1 MSYCVIAKRGPDGR
15 FLPGTRIGDE
25 EIPRETI
32 LDFAA
37 FVARRMQ
44 AGIVADSI
52 QEEHPTKEKEK
63 DTL

>member
-1 MSYCVIAKRGPDGR
+1 MFCVIAKRGSDGR

-37 FVARRMQ
+37 FVAKRMQ

>member
-1 MSYCVIAKRGPDGR
+1 MFCVIAKRGSDGR
-15 FLPGTRIGDE
+15 FLPGTRIGNE

-37 FVARRMQ
+37 FVAKRMQ

>member
-1 MSYCVIAKRGPDGR
+1 MFCVIAKRGSDGR

-32 LDFAA
+32 LDFAE
-37 FVARRMQ
+37 FVAKRMQ
-44 AGIVADSI
+44 AGIVADSNR
-52 QEEHPTKEKEK
+52 EEHQTKEKEK

>member
-1 MSYCVIAKRGPDGR
+1 MFCVIAKRGSDGR

-44 AGIVADSI
+44 SGIVADSN

>member
-1 MSYCVIAKRGPDGR
+1 MFCVIAKRGPDGR

-37 FVARRMQ
+37 FVAKRMQ
-44 AGIVADSI
+44 SEAIAEQAAQSA
-52 QEEHPTKEKEK
+52 TEKEK